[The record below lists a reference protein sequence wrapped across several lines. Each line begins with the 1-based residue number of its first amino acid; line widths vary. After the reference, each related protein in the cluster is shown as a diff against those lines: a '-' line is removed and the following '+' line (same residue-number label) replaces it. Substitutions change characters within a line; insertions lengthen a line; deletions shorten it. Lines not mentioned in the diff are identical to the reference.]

1 MKRVNNAM
9 NMNMVCLLFINLFTL
24 SRLFF
29 LSFFFLMVSCFDFGD
44 DIELEGAEITAEEIN
59 YVSELTGLAF
69 PHGTEPV
76 GYYFLGSGID
86 RSLALKVAIP
96 EAKRED
102 FMRNDIFKN
111 GGNSN
116 SGFHFAQEQKW
127 WKVDELTDRIDRALE
142 LPGQKFVECTVGLEN
157 GKTHVYVTWFEI

>member
-1 MKRVNNAM
+1 MINNYVFTSVNAYTIGRSF
-9 NMNMVCLLFINLFTL
+9 VLSLSLFLGSCL
-24 SRLFF
+24 
-29 LSFFFLMVSCFDFGD
+29 DFGD
-44 DIELEGAEITAEEIN
+44 DIELVGTEISGKEIN
-59 YVSELTGLAF
+59 YVSELTGLSF

-116 SGFHFAQEQKW
+116 SGYHFAQEQKW

-142 LPGQKFVECTVGLEN
+142 LPGQKFVECTVGLEG

>member
-1 MKRVNNAM
+1 MINNYVFTSVNAYTIGRSF
-9 NMNMVCLLFINLFTL
+9 VLSLSLFLGSCL
-24 SRLFF
+24 
-29 LSFFFLMVSCFDFGD
+29 DFGD
-44 DIELEGAEITAEEIN
+44 DIELVVTEISGKEIN
-59 YVSELTGLAF
+59 YVSELTGLSF

-142 LPGQKFVECTVGLEN
+142 LPGLKFVECTLGLEN

>member
-1 MKRVNNAM
+1 M
-9 NMNMVCLLFINLFTL
+9 
-24 SRLFF
+24 S
-29 LSFFFLMVSCFDFGD
+29 
-44 DIELEGAEITAEEIN
+44 
-59 YVSELTGLAF
+59 F

-127 WKVDELTDRIDRALE
+127 WKVDELTDGIDRVLE

-157 GKTHVYVTWFEI
+157 GKTHAYVTWFEI

>member
-1 MKRVNNAM
+1 MINNYVFTSVNAYTIGRSF
-9 NMNMVCLLFINLFTL
+9 VLSLSLFLGSCL
-24 SRLFF
+24 
-29 LSFFFLMVSCFDFGD
+29 DFGD
-44 DIELEGAEITAEEIN
+44 DIELVGTEISGKEIN
-59 YVSELTGLAF
+59 YVSELTGLSF

-116 SGFHFAQEQKW
+116 SGYHFAQEQKW

-142 LPGQKFVECTVGLEN
+142 LPGLKFVECTLGLEN

>member
-1 MKRVNNAM
+1 MINNYVFTSVNAYTIGRSF
-9 NMNMVCLLFINLFTL
+9 VVSLSLFLCSCL
-24 SRLFF
+24 
-29 LSFFFLMVSCFDFGD
+29 DFGD
-44 DIELEGAEITAEEIN
+44 DIELVGTEITGKEIN
-59 YVSELTGLAF
+59 YVSELTGLTF
-69 PHGTEPV
+69 PNGTEPV

-111 GGNSN
+111 GGTSN
-116 SGFHFAQEQKW
+116 SGYHFAQEKKW
-127 WKVDELTDRIDRALE
+127 WKVDELTDQIDRALE
-142 LPGQKFVECTVGLEN
+142 LPGQKFVECTVGLEG

>member
-1 MKRVNNAM
+1 MINNYVFTSVNAYTIGRSF
-9 NMNMVCLLFINLFTL
+9 VLSLSLFLGSCL
-24 SRLFF
+24 
-29 LSFFFLMVSCFDFGD
+29 DFGD
-44 DIELEGAEITAEEIN
+44 DIELVGTEISGKEIN
-59 YVSELTGLAF
+59 YVSELTGLSF

-127 WKVDELTDRIDRALE
+127 WKVDELTDGIDRALE

>member
-1 MKRVNNAM
+1 MINNYVFTSVNAYTIGRSF
-9 NMNMVCLLFINLFTL
+9 VLSLSLFLGSCL
-24 SRLFF
+24 
-29 LSFFFLMVSCFDFGD
+29 DFGD
-44 DIELEGAEITAEEIN
+44 DIELVGTEISGKEIN
-59 YVSELTGLAF
+59 YVSELTGLSF

-86 RSLALKVAIP
+86 RSLALKAAIP

-116 SGFHFAQEQKW
+116 SGYHFAQEQKW
-127 WKVDELTDRIDRALE
+127 WKVDELTDGIDRVLE